1 MSRTWVNTLVLIG
14 ALGGSS
20 LHASDHAGDRSA
32 PRAAVKGGGAVLV
45 EAVSTAR
52 RIAIGRI
59 GEVEECRQLFAEQG
73 VDGARILLQAD
84 YRAAQ
89 PGEAGGLCEKG
100 ASAFTG
106 MRTGRTALCTD
117 SFLKLRP
124 HVRAVVLLH
133 EALHVAG
140 LGQHP
145 QHPGEMTPRQIDG
158 MVGRSCDL

>member
-1 MSRTWVNTLVLIG
+1 MAKSAWIEVLALISVVG
-14 ALGGSS
+14 AGPLEAADQVS
-20 LHASDHAGDRSA
+20 
-32 PRAAVKGGGAVLV
+32 PTVAVKGGGAVLTQ
-45 EAVSTAR
+45 AVRAAR
-52 RIAIGRI
+52 TIALRRV
-59 GEVEECRQLFAEQG
+59 GELEECRGLFEAHGADG
-73 VDGARILLQAD
+73 VRILLDSD

-106 MRTGRTALCTD
+106 MTTGRTALCTD
-117 SFLKLRP
+117 SFLKLQP

-145 QHPGEMTPRQIDG
+145 QHPGGMTPRQIDG